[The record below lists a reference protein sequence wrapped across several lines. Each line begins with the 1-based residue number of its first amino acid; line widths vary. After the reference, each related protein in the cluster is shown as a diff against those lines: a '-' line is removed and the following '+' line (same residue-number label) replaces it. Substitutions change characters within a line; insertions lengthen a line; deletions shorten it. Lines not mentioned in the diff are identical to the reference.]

1 MGMSFFPQVPDGEG
15 MARRPW
21 PLLRARRAALVSC
34 AVLLMGAVLGGC
46 APFPG
51 ADGSPDGGGVD
62 AATGAGPLG
71 DGARLL
77 AWQAAEPGPRVLTT
91 AEREAITDAYL
102 RGPRETAFAAGT
114 GQLDG
119 LRDLFQGA
127 ALLDA
132 QDVARGGAAPVGWAH
147 TPALRFFA
155 PDGATVS
162 FTDRFTYATPRPDPD
177 AAPRVARR
185 ELDVVMELGDGN
197 WRVHHWRVLR
207 DEPLPAAPPTA
218 RPAPYRAVRAAPDW
232 PQRPAD
238 TLRRDVSAV
247 TELGLD
253 TLIVPLALG
262 AAGPLNAGRAA
273 QVGRA
278 LGVLLEAAAARNV
291 TVLLDLQVAA
301 LDPAG
306 MRDLHAALGPE
317 PEGNPA
323 SVGARL
329 GGVIL
334 SPARSPSAAQLGA
347 WRQTVRARFPALPVG
362 YRAPG
367 RSAAAALAGAVDFV
381 AGGADAPV
389 FRERRAPLG
398 RLGDARR
405 GWQLRAFLTRPGAL
419 EAGVLAPDGGREGRG
434 ALLTADGSFTPLARW
449 ADPARSP
456 PGPVAWLL
464 GWAADLWTLPAGLLL
479 GGALR
484 GRLTRWRGARR
495 AAIARRP

>member
-1 MGMSFFPQVPDGEG
+1 MPRTAPE
-15 MARRPW
+15 RPAG
-21 PLLRARRAALVSC
+21 PAGPGRAGTRGVRAALLAC
-34 AVLLMGAVLGGC
+34 AVLFTGVFLGSC
-46 APFPG
+46 APG
-51 ADGSPDGGGVD
+51 GSPDGGGVD

-77 AWQAAEPGPRVLTT
+77 VWQAPEREPGPRVLTT
-91 AEREAITDAYL
+91 AEREAVTDAYL

-114 GQLDG
+114 GQPGG

-132 QDVARGGAAPVGWAH
+132 QAAALGGAAPVGWAH
-147 TPALRFFA
+147 APTLRFYA

-207 DEPLPAAPPTA
+207 DEPLPAAPPPA
-218 RPAPYRAVRAAPDW
+218 QPAPYRAARAAPDW
-232 PQRPAD
+232 LQRTAD
-238 TLRRDVSAV
+238 TSRRSVSAV

-253 TLIVPLALG
+253 TLIVPLAGG
-262 AAGPLNAGRAA
+262 AAGPLNTGRAG
-273 QVGRA
+273 QTGRA
-278 LGVLLEAAAARNV
+278 LNVLLEAAAARNV
-291 TVLLDLQVAA
+291 TVLLDFQVAA
-301 LDPAG
+301 LDTAG
-306 MRDLHAALGPE
+306 LRDLHAALGPE

-323 SVGARL
+323 SVGTRL

-367 RSAAAALAGAVDFV
+367 RSADATATRPVDFV
-381 AGGADAPV
+381 AGSADAPV

-405 GWQLRAFLTRPGAL
+405 GWQLRAFLTRPGPL
-419 EAGVLAPDGGREGRG
+419 EAGVLGPDGGREGRG

-449 ADPARSP
+449 ADPARPP
-456 PGPVAWLL
+456 PGPGAWLL

-479 GGALR
+479 GHALR
-484 GRLTRWRGARR
+484 GRLMRWGLPRWRGFRR
-495 AAIARRP
+495 CGGRP

>member
-1 MGMSFFPQVPDGEG
+1 MPLRPPSAPPAERAVCA
-15 MARRPW
+15 AR
-21 PLLRARRAALVSC
+21 LLGAAV
-34 AVLLMGAVLGGC
+34 LMGAVLGGG
-46 APFPG
+46 APG
-51 ADGSPDGGGVD
+51 GGLDGGGVD

-114 GQLDG
+114 GQPDG

-147 TPALRFFA
+147 MPTLRFFA

-162 FTDRFTYATPRPDPD
+162 FTDRFMYATPRPDPD

-232 PQRPAD
+232 SQRPAD

-278 LGVLLEAAAARNV
+278 LGVLLDGAAARNV

-306 MRDLHAALGPE
+306 LRDLHAALGPE

-381 AGGADAPV
+381 AGGEDAPV

-398 RLGDARR
+398 RLGDTRR

-449 ADPARSP
+449 AAPARPP

-484 GRLTRWRGARR
+484 GGLTRWRGARR
-495 AAIARRP
+495 AALTTQP